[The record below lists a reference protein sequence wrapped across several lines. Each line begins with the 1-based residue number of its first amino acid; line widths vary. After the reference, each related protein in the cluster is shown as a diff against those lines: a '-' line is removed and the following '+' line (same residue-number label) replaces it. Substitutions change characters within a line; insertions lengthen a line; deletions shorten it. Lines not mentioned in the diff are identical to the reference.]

1 MLIRKHLFSFFYR
14 STRFLAR
21 IITSLYQFL
30 FNKKQDLES
39 IVEFGDRNLV
49 KIDKFI
55 GGLAYQF
62 AIPGNLDVEVFG
74 LKFKSPIIASSFK
87 SDKNLIGIWLRLG
100 LGGAILK
107 TIMKEERL
115 GNSRPRLQQV
125 RLERQSCLVNALGLP
140 GEGVEKFSKEIFDNS
155 LWNHSKPIGLSIGG
169 ENLDDYI
176 QTFNV
181 LEKLSNK
188 LKSGDYFFELN
199 ISCPNTD
206 TGSTIGENIDEL
218 ETLINHIKAKNDSVL
233 SVKISPDW
241 NNDHLKK
248 IGEVIK
254 SKEKMIINAGN
265 TQFKTV
271 KYLGFEN
278 GSLPR
283 GGGGLSGVAIFPRT
297 LELINLFNDMNLKI
311 MATGGI
317 STIHHLN
324 AVRDAGASL
333 YGLATALIM
342 DPYCIPKINYALSR
356 GK

>member
-1 MLIRKHLFSFFYR
+1 MIIRKYLFSFFYR

-21 IITSLYQFL
+21 LITSFYQFV

-39 IVEFGDRNLV
+39 IVDFGDRNLV
-49 KIDKFI
+49 KIDKYF
-55 GGLAYQF
+55 GSVAYQF
-62 AIPGNLDVEVFG
+62 AIPENLDVEVFD

-87 SDKNLIGIWLRLG
+87 SDKNLVGIWLKLG

-107 TIMKEERL
+107 TIMKEKRI
-115 GNSRPRLQQV
+115 GNSKPRLQQV
-125 RLERQSCLVNALGLP
+125 RLMRQACLVNALGLP
-140 GEGVEKFSKEIFDNS
+140 GEGVESFAEAIFDNP
-155 LWNHSKPIGLSIGG
+155 LWNHNKPIGLSIGG
-169 ENLDDYI
+169 ENLNDYI
-176 QTFNV
+176 KTFNV
-181 LEKLSNK
+181 LEKMSSK
-188 LKSGDYFFELN
+188 LKSSNYFFELN

-218 ETLINHIKAKNDSVL
+218 EMLINHIRLKNDSMV

-241 NNDHLKK
+241 SNDHLKK
-248 IGEVIK
+248 IGEVLN

-265 TQFKTV
+265 TQFKTI
-271 KYLGFEN
+271 KYLGFKN

-297 LELINLFNDMNLKI
+297 LELVNLFNDMNLKI

-324 AVRDAGASL
+324 AVKDAGASL

-342 DPYCIPKINYALSR
+342 DPYCIPKINYALSQEE
-356 GK
+356 

>member
-1 MLIRKHLFSFFYR
+1 M
-14 STRFLAR
+14 
-21 IITSLYQFL
+21 
-30 FNKKQDLES
+30 
-39 IVEFGDRNLV
+39 
-49 KIDKFI
+49 
-55 GGLAYQF
+55 
-62 AIPGNLDVEVFG
+62 
-74 LKFKSPIIASSFK
+74 
-87 SDKNLIGIWLRLG
+87 IGIWLRLG

>member
-21 IITSLYQFL
+21 IITSLYQFT

-62 AIPGNLDVEVFG
+62 AIPDNLDVEVFD

-188 LKSGDYFFELN
+188 LKSSDYFFELN

-206 TGSTIGENIDEL
+206 TGSTIGENIDKL

>member
-21 IITSLYQFL
+21 IISSLYQIL

-62 AIPGNLDVEVFG
+62 AIPDNLDVEVFD

-188 LKSGDYFFELN
+188 LKSSDYFFELN

-218 ETLINHIKAKNDSVL
+218 EALINHIKAKNDSVL

>member
-62 AIPGNLDVEVFG
+62 AIPDNLDVEVFD

-155 LWNHSKPIGLSIGG
+155 LWKHSKPIGLSIGG

-188 LKSGDYFFELN
+188 LKSSDYFFELN

-278 GSLPR
+278 DSLPR

-356 GK
+356 DK

>member
-62 AIPGNLDVEVFG
+62 AIPDNLDVEVFD

-125 RLERQSCLVNALGLP
+125 RLERQACLVNALGLP
-140 GEGVEKFSKEIFDNS
+140 GEGVKKFSKEIFDNS

-188 LKSGDYFFELN
+188 LKSSDYFFELN

-278 GSLPR
+278 DSLPR

>member
-62 AIPGNLDVEVFG
+62 AIPDNLDVEVFD

-188 LKSGDYFFELN
+188 LKSSDYFFELN

-218 ETLINHIKAKNDSVL
+218 ESLINHIKAKNDSVL

-278 GSLPR
+278 DSLPR

>member
-1 MLIRKHLFSFFYR
+1 
-14 STRFLAR
+14 
-21 IITSLYQFL
+21 
-30 FNKKQDLES
+30 
-39 IVEFGDRNLV
+39 
-49 KIDKFI
+49 
-55 GGLAYQF
+55 
-62 AIPGNLDVEVFG
+62 
-74 LKFKSPIIASSFK
+74 
-87 SDKNLIGIWLRLG
+87 LIGIWLRLG

-188 LKSGDYFFELN
+188 LKSSDYFFELN

-206 TGSTIGENIDEL
+206 TGSTIGENIDKL

>member
-21 IITSLYQFL
+21 IITSLYQFT

-62 AIPGNLDVEVFG
+62 AIPDNLDVEVFD

-188 LKSGDYFFELN
+188 LKSSDYFFELN

-206 TGSTIGENIDEL
+206 TGSTIGENIDKL

-278 GSLPR
+278 DSLPR

>member
-62 AIPGNLDVEVFG
+62 AIPDNLDVEVFD

-188 LKSGDYFFELN
+188 LKSSDYFFELN

-278 GSLPR
+278 DSLPR

>member
-21 IITSLYQFL
+21 IITSLYQFT

-62 AIPGNLDVEVFG
+62 AIPDNLDVEVFD

>member
-62 AIPGNLDVEVFG
+62 AIPDNLDVEVFD

-125 RLERQSCLVNALGLP
+125 RLERQACLVNALGLP

-176 QTFNV
+176 QIFNV

>member
-62 AIPGNLDVEVFG
+62 AIPDNLDVEVFD

-188 LKSGDYFFELN
+188 LKSSDYFFELN

-218 ETLINHIKAKNDSVL
+218 EALINHIKAKNDSVL

-278 GSLPR
+278 DSLPR

>member
-62 AIPGNLDVEVFG
+62 AIPDNLDVEVFD

-125 RLERQSCLVNALGLP
+125 RLERQACLVNALGLP
-140 GEGVEKFSKEIFDNS
+140 GEGVKKFSKEIFDNS

-188 LKSGDYFFELN
+188 LKSSDYFFELN

-218 ETLINHIKAKNDSVL
+218 ESLINHIKAKNDSVL

-278 GSLPR
+278 DSLPR

>member
-1 MLIRKHLFSFFYR
+1 MIIRKYLFSFIYR
-14 STRFLAR
+14 STRFSAR
-21 IITSLYQFL
+21 LITSFYQFI

-39 IVEFGDRNLV
+39 IVDFGDRNLV
-49 KIDKFI
+49 KIDKYF
-55 GGLAYQF
+55 GSVAYQF
-62 AIPGNLDVEVFG
+62 AIPENLDVEVFD

-87 SDKNLIGIWLRLG
+87 SDKNLVGIWLKLG

-107 TIMKEERL
+107 TIMKEKRI
-115 GNSRPRLQQV
+115 GNSKPRLQQV
-125 RLERQSCLVNALGLP
+125 RLMRQACLVNALGLP
-140 GEGVEKFSKEIFDNS
+140 GEGVESFAEAIFDNP
-155 LWNHSKPIGLSIGG
+155 LWNHNKPIGLSIGG
-169 ENLDDYI
+169 ENLNDYI
-176 QTFNV
+176 KTFNV
-181 LEKLSNK
+181 LEKMSSK
-188 LKSGDYFFELN
+188 LKSSNYFFELN

-218 ETLINHIKAKNDSVL
+218 EMLINHIRLKNDSMV

-241 NNDHLKK
+241 SNDHLKK
-248 IGEVIK
+248 IGEVLN

-265 TQFKTV
+265 TQFKTI
-271 KYLGFEN
+271 KYLGFKN

-297 LELINLFNDMNLKI
+297 LELVNLFNDMNLKI

-324 AVRDAGASL
+324 AVKDAGASL

-342 DPYCIPKINYALSR
+342 DPYCIPKINYALSQE
-356 GK
+356 

>member
-62 AIPGNLDVEVFG
+62 AIPDNLDVEVFD

-176 QTFNV
+176 QIFNV

-278 GSLPR
+278 DSLPR

>member
-62 AIPGNLDVEVFG
+62 AIPDNLDVEVFD

-188 LKSGDYFFELN
+188 LKSSDYFFELN

-206 TGSTIGENIDEL
+206 TGSTIGENIDKL

>member
-62 AIPGNLDVEVFG
+62 AIPDNLDVEVFD

>member
-1 MLIRKHLFSFFYR
+1 VLIRKHLFSFFYR

-62 AIPGNLDVEVFG
+62 AIPDNLDVEVFD

-155 LWNHSKPIGLSIGG
+155 LWNHNKPIGLSIGG

-188 LKSGDYFFELN
+188 LKSSDYFFELN

-218 ETLINHIKAKNDSVL
+218 ESLINHIKAKNDSVL

>member
-62 AIPGNLDVEVFG
+62 AIPDNLDVEVFD

-125 RLERQSCLVNALGLP
+125 RLERQACLVNALGLP

-188 LKSGDYFFELN
+188 LKSSDYFFELN

-218 ETLINHIKAKNDSVL
+218 EALINHIKAKNDSVL

-278 GSLPR
+278 DSLPR

>member
-62 AIPGNLDVEVFG
+62 AIPDNLDVEVFD

-125 RLERQSCLVNALGLP
+125 RLERQACLVNALGLP
-140 GEGVEKFSKEIFDNS
+140 GEGVKKFSKEIFDNS

-188 LKSGDYFFELN
+188 LKSSDYFFELN

-218 ETLINHIKAKNDSVL
+218 ESLINHIKAKNDSVL

>member
-62 AIPGNLDVEVFG
+62 AIPDNLDVEVFD

-125 RLERQSCLVNALGLP
+125 RLERQACLVNALGLP
-140 GEGVEKFSKEIFDNS
+140 GEGVKKFSKEIFDNS

-188 LKSGDYFFELN
+188 LKSSDYFFELN

-218 ETLINHIKAKNDSVL
+218 EALINHIKAKNDSVL

-278 GSLPR
+278 DSLPR

>member
-1 MLIRKHLFSFFYR
+1 MQIRKHLFSFLYR

-21 IITSLYQFL
+21 IISSLYQIL
-30 FNKKQDLES
+30 FNNKQDLES

-62 AIPGNLDVEVFG
+62 AIPDNLDVEVFD

-188 LKSGDYFFELN
+188 LKSSDYFFELN

-206 TGSTIGENIDEL
+206 TGSTIGENIDKL

-278 GSLPR
+278 DSLPR

>member
-62 AIPGNLDVEVFG
+62 AIPDNLDVEVFD

-188 LKSGDYFFELN
+188 LKSSDYFFELN

-218 ETLINHIKAKNDSVL
+218 ESLINHIKAKNDSVL